1 MSKIAVVFGSGT
13 GNTQAMAQAVAEGAT
28 AKGAEVD
35 IVQASDFS
43 ADSVAAYDAIAFG
56 CPAMGDE
63 ELEGDEFQPMW
74 DAVTPE
80 LNGKTI
86 ALFGSYDWG
95 TGEWMDTWKDDAE
108 EAGASIA
115 GTVIANNEPDDEAF
129 SACNDL
135 GASLA

>member
-1 MSKIAVVFGSGT
+1 MSKIAVVFWSGT
-13 GNTQAMAQAVAEGAT
+13 GNTEAMAQAVADGAS
-28 AKGAEVD
+28 AKNAEVD
-35 IVQASDFS
+35 IVQASDFG
-43 ADSVAAYDAIAFG
+43 ADGVAGYDAIAFG

-74 DAVTPE
+74 DDVKPE
-80 LNGKTI
+80 LSGKTI

-115 GTVIANNEPDDEAF
+115 GTVIANNEPDDEAI

>member
-1 MSKIAVVFGSGT
+1 MSKIAVVFWSGT
-13 GNTQAMAQAVAEGAT
+13 GNTEAMAQAVADGAS
-28 AKGAEVD
+28 AKNAEVD
-35 IVQASDFS
+35 VVQASDFG
-43 ADSVAAYDAIAFG
+43 ADGVAGYDAIAFG

-74 DAVTPE
+74 DDVKPE
-80 LNGKTI
+80 LAGKTI

-95 TGEWMDTWKDDAE
+95 AGEWMDTWKDDAE
-108 EAGASIA
+108 EAGASLA
-115 GTVIANNEPDDEAF
+115 GTVIANNEPDDEAI

>member
-1 MSKIAVVFGSGT
+1 MSKIAVVFWSGA
-13 GNTQAMAQAVAEGAT
+13 GNTEAMAQAVADGAS
-28 AKGAEVD
+28 AKNAEVD
-35 IVQASDFS
+35 IVQASDFG
-43 ADSVAAYDAIAFG
+43 ADGVAGYDAIAFG

-74 DAVTPE
+74 DDVKPE
-80 LNGKTI
+80 LSGKTI

-115 GTVIANNEPDDEAF
+115 GTVIANNEPDDEAI

>member
-1 MSKIAVVFGSGT
+1 MSKIAVVFWSGT
-13 GNTQAMAQAVAEGAT
+13 GNTEAMAQAVADGAS
-28 AKGAEVD
+28 AKNAEVD
-35 IVQASDFS
+35 IVQASDFG
-43 ADSVAAYDAIAFG
+43 ADGVAGYDAIAFG

-74 DAVTPE
+74 DDVKPE
-80 LNGKTI
+80 LTGKTI

-108 EAGASIA
+108 EAGASLA
-115 GTVIANNEPDDEAF
+115 GTVIANNEPDDEAI